1 MNLKNKLL
9 KIIKS
14 KFFIIICIILI
25 LLITYICL
33 EDNFFEMNN
42 HENAWNEENTVS
54 EKEEENVF
62 WQEGS
67 LKNEEIVENLE
78 ESLEEKEIPKDELEV
93 INNEKIY
100 VYITGEVNNPGIVV
114 LPIGSRISDAIDY
127 AGGVTSNADIMKI
140 NLVYML
146 QDGMKVNIPSSK
158 ELNDNP
164 NFEYITMGSGDEK
177 NDNKDF
183 KALETTNNKSESAFK
198 ISNVNINT
206 ATQTELET
214 LPGIGPSLAL
224 KIINYRKENEELEN
238 TKKEIEEIG
247 VQVLAVKGD
256 VANFE
261 ECENFVKQVIERFGQ
276 IDVLV
281 NNAGITKD
289 MLLMRMKK
297 EDFEQ
302 VIDTNLVGTFN
313 VTKNVVPYMMK
324 ARSGRI
330 INISSVVGISGN
342 AGQTNYSASKA
353 GIIGFTKSLA
363 KEIASRNILVNAVAP
378 GFIETN
384 MTDVLKDDV
393 KQEIAK
399 NIPLKRMGT
408 AQDVANV
415 VKFLASDDS
424 SYITG
429 QVINVDGGMLM

>member
-1 MNLKNKLL
+1 MEKYA
-9 KIIKS
+9 
-14 KFFIIICIILI
+14 
-25 LLITYICL
+25 LIT
-33 EDNFFEMNN
+33 
-42 HENAWNEENTVS
+42 
-54 EKEEENVF
+54 
-62 WQEGS
+62 G
-67 LKNEEIVENLE
+67 
-78 ESLEEKEIPKDELEV
+78 
-93 INNEKIY
+93 
-100 VYITGEVNNPGIVV
+100 
-114 LPIGSRISDAIDY
+114 
-127 AGGVTSNADIMKI
+127 
-140 NLVYML
+140 
-146 QDGMKVNIPSSK
+146 
-158 ELNDNP
+158 
-164 NFEYITMGSGDEK
+164 
-177 NDNKDF
+177 
-183 KALETTNNKSESAFK
+183 
-198 ISNVNINT
+198 
-206 ATQTELET
+206 ATR
-214 LPGIGPSLAL
+214 GIGKQIAITLAKQGYNIAL
-224 KIINYRKENEELEN
+224 NYRKENEELEN

>member
-1 MNLKNKLL
+1 MDK
-9 KIIKS
+9 
-14 KFFIIICIILI
+14 CA
-25 LLITYICL
+25 LIT
-33 EDNFFEMNN
+33 
-42 HENAWNEENTVS
+42 
-54 EKEEENVF
+54 
-62 WQEGS
+62 G
-67 LKNEEIVENLE
+67 
-78 ESLEEKEIPKDELEV
+78 
-93 INNEKIY
+93 
-100 VYITGEVNNPGIVV
+100 
-114 LPIGSRISDAIDY
+114 
-127 AGGVTSNADIMKI
+127 
-140 NLVYML
+140 
-146 QDGMKVNIPSSK
+146 
-158 ELNDNP
+158 
-164 NFEYITMGSGDEK
+164 
-177 NDNKDF
+177 
-183 KALETTNNKSESAFK
+183 
-198 ISNVNINT
+198 
-206 ATQTELET
+206 ATR
-214 LPGIGPSLAL
+214 GIGKQIALTLAKQGYNIAL
-224 KIINYRKENEELEN
+224 NYRKENEELEN
-238 TKKEIEEIG
+238 TKKEIEKIG
-247 VQVLAVKGD
+247 VQILAVKGD

-261 ECENFVKQVIERFGQ
+261 DCENFVKQVIERFGQ

-408 AQDVANV
+408 TQDVANV

>member
-1 MNLKNKLL
+1 MDK
-9 KIIKS
+9 
-14 KFFIIICIILI
+14 CA
-25 LLITYICL
+25 LIT
-33 EDNFFEMNN
+33 
-42 HENAWNEENTVS
+42 
-54 EKEEENVF
+54 
-62 WQEGS
+62 G
-67 LKNEEIVENLE
+67 
-78 ESLEEKEIPKDELEV
+78 
-93 INNEKIY
+93 
-100 VYITGEVNNPGIVV
+100 
-114 LPIGSRISDAIDY
+114 
-127 AGGVTSNADIMKI
+127 
-140 NLVYML
+140 
-146 QDGMKVNIPSSK
+146 
-158 ELNDNP
+158 
-164 NFEYITMGSGDEK
+164 
-177 NDNKDF
+177 
-183 KALETTNNKSESAFK
+183 
-198 ISNVNINT
+198 
-206 ATQTELET
+206 ATR
-214 LPGIGPSLAL
+214 GIGKQIAITLAKQGYNIAL
-224 KIINYRKENEELEN
+224 NYRKVNEELEN
-238 TKKEIEEIG
+238 TKKEIEKIG
-247 VQVLAVKGD
+247 VQILAVKGD

-261 ECENFVKQVIERFGQ
+261 DCENFVKQVIERFGQ

-330 INISSVVGISGN
+330 INISSIVGISGN

-363 KEIASRNILVNAVAP
+363 KEIASRNILVNSVAP

>member
-1 MNLKNKLL
+1 MDK
-9 KIIKS
+9 
-14 KFFIIICIILI
+14 CA
-25 LLITYICL
+25 LIT
-33 EDNFFEMNN
+33 
-42 HENAWNEENTVS
+42 
-54 EKEEENVF
+54 
-62 WQEGS
+62 G
-67 LKNEEIVENLE
+67 
-78 ESLEEKEIPKDELEV
+78 
-93 INNEKIY
+93 
-100 VYITGEVNNPGIVV
+100 
-114 LPIGSRISDAIDY
+114 
-127 AGGVTSNADIMKI
+127 
-140 NLVYML
+140 
-146 QDGMKVNIPSSK
+146 
-158 ELNDNP
+158 
-164 NFEYITMGSGDEK
+164 
-177 NDNKDF
+177 
-183 KALETTNNKSESAFK
+183 
-198 ISNVNINT
+198 
-206 ATQTELET
+206 ATR
-214 LPGIGPSLAL
+214 GIGKQIAITLAKQGYNIAL
-224 KIINYRKENEELEN
+224 NYRKENEELEN
-238 TKKEIEEIG
+238 TKKEIEKIG
-247 VQVLAVKGD
+247 VQILAVKGD

-261 ECENFVKQVIERFGQ
+261 DCENFVKQVIERFGQ

-330 INISSVVGISGN
+330 INISSVVGIAGN

-408 AQDVANV
+408 TQDVANV

>member
-1 MNLKNKLL
+1 MDK
-9 KIIKS
+9 
-14 KFFIIICIILI
+14 CA
-25 LLITYICL
+25 LIT
-33 EDNFFEMNN
+33 
-42 HENAWNEENTVS
+42 
-54 EKEEENVF
+54 
-62 WQEGS
+62 G
-67 LKNEEIVENLE
+67 
-78 ESLEEKEIPKDELEV
+78 
-93 INNEKIY
+93 
-100 VYITGEVNNPGIVV
+100 
-114 LPIGSRISDAIDY
+114 
-127 AGGVTSNADIMKI
+127 
-140 NLVYML
+140 
-146 QDGMKVNIPSSK
+146 
-158 ELNDNP
+158 
-164 NFEYITMGSGDEK
+164 
-177 NDNKDF
+177 
-183 KALETTNNKSESAFK
+183 
-198 ISNVNINT
+198 
-206 ATQTELET
+206 ATR
-214 LPGIGPSLAL
+214 GIGKQIAITLAKQGYNIAL
-224 KIINYRKENEELEN
+224 NYRKENEELEN

-247 VQVLAVKGD
+247 VQVIAVKGD

-261 ECENFVKQVIERFGQ
+261 DCENFVKQVIERFGK

-408 AQDVANV
+408 TQDVANV

>member
-1 MNLKNKLL
+1 MEK
-9 KIIKS
+9 
-14 KFFIIICIILI
+14 CA
-25 LLITYICL
+25 LIT
-33 EDNFFEMNN
+33 
-42 HENAWNEENTVS
+42 
-54 EKEEENVF
+54 
-62 WQEGS
+62 G
-67 LKNEEIVENLE
+67 
-78 ESLEEKEIPKDELEV
+78 
-93 INNEKIY
+93 
-100 VYITGEVNNPGIVV
+100 
-114 LPIGSRISDAIDY
+114 
-127 AGGVTSNADIMKI
+127 
-140 NLVYML
+140 
-146 QDGMKVNIPSSK
+146 
-158 ELNDNP
+158 
-164 NFEYITMGSGDEK
+164 
-177 NDNKDF
+177 
-183 KALETTNNKSESAFK
+183 
-198 ISNVNINT
+198 
-206 ATQTELET
+206 ATR
-214 LPGIGPSLAL
+214 GIGKQIAITLAKQGYNIAL
-224 KIINYRKENEELEN
+224 NYRKENEELEN

-353 GIIGFTKSLA
+353 GIIGFSKSLA

-399 NIPLKRMGT
+399 NIPLRRMGT
-408 AQDVANV
+408 TQDVANV